1 MSDPMSTGLNLPQGI
16 TSDLQYTNK
25 AIAPKGRV
33 YESIVNPSNASTFKP
48 STMAIIDL
56 PTARSGSYLDGKSL
70 ALRFTVTFT
79 VTGTDTSSYVSI
91 CDMANSFVESV
102 NLYAGGQLI
111 ESISNYAD
119 IANLMMNLALS
130 PSQKAAL
137 GSVIGADPNGSVYGH
152 TIDISN
158 APTTAYKRTFVIPLM
173 SFLSSTKMIDLSE
186 ILSGFR
192 LEITWASA
200 VNSIY
205 AWKTAIGTATARV
218 PTWELSDV
226 GLIHSIVELDQS
238 GVAMVNA
245 MKSPEGTLYFGRS
258 FRNTSANIPNASG
271 DIVLAGNNRLS
282 SIVAAYARFRPAFS
296 ENATTK
302 LYLVNG
308 RSSANPDANYYQWR
322 FGSVSFPQR
331 QVNLENNDGGYAHA
345 YRNLLQSVNSWA
357 TPASGCALGFL
368 PPATVTTGVPT
379 VASATSYYNT
389 KVGGANTDT
398 GVLDD
403 GLGFGTFAIGQDL
416 ELFANRGDVL
426 LSGVSTLA
434 SPFYLQ
440 MNIASTINKSLTCDI
455 WAHHDLIMV
464 VRNGQVQV
472 IV

>member
-33 YESIVNPSNASTFKP
+33 YESVVNPSNASSFAA
-48 STMAIIDL
+48 SSMAVIEL

-70 ALRFTVTFT
+70 ALRFTVTFV
-79 VTGTDTSSYVSI
+79 VTGTDTDNYISI
-91 CDMANSFVESV
+91 SDMANSFIDSIT
-102 NLYAGGQLI
+102 LYAGGQVI
-111 ESISNYAD
+111 ETISNYGD
-119 IANLMMNLALS
+119 IANLMMNLAMS

-137 GSVIGADPNGSVYGH
+137 GSVIGADSNGSVYGH
-152 TIDISN
+152 TINIS
-158 APTTAYKRTFVIPLM
+158 TAGTYVRTFVLPLM

-186 ILSGFR
+186 ILSGLRF
-192 LEITWASA
+192 EITWASTA
-200 VNSIY
+200 NSY
-205 AWKTAIGTATARV
+205 YRWKTNIGSGSVGTNVINASPNTNYI
-218 PTWELSDV
+218 SDV
-226 GLIHSIVELDQS
+226 GLIHSVVELDQS

-258 FRNTSANIPNASG
+258 FRNTQYSLTAAGDQTIP
-271 DIVLAGNNRLS
+271 GNNRLS
-282 SIVAAYARFRPAFS
+282 SIVAAYARFRTKS
-296 ENATTK
+296 STTTI
-302 LYLVNG
+302 NT
-308 RSSANPDANYYQWR
+308 RSSANPNAGYYNWR
-322 FGSVSFPQR
+322 FGSVQFPQR
-331 QVNLENNDGGYAHA
+331 NVNLDTNDGGYAHA
-345 YRNLLQSVNSWA
+345 YRNLIQSVNSWA

-368 PPATVTTGVPT
+368 PPQTVTTGVPT
-379 VASATSYYNT
+379 VASASSYYNT
-389 KVGGANTDT
+389 REGGANTLT

-403 GLGFGTFAIGQDL
+403 ALGFGTFAIGQDL

-434 SPFYLQ
+434 SPFYL
-440 MNIASTINKSLTCDI
+440 NLNVLTAPSATCLVDI